1 MEVFGPELAK
11 HDDEY
16 KRYIWGIAFETS
28 DICQTCTYFRG
39 DVETEIRNA
48 VQPGRR
54 IFTTKKLPKDLS
66 NGLQFAFLTGSPRR
80 MFSSVTTAT
89 SSSCI
94 YYSDLTSLFEKL
106 ESTQGRSDA
115 VDLLSS
121 FFSNLWQDS
130 SSATIL
136 QAAYMAC
143 NRIAPQYENVEM
155 GVGPMLIKKAIVKAF
170 DACTDMEEVEHL
182 HKHTE
187 TWDWWPEELHH
198 RLHTT
203 GNNAQAVGLMTTT
216 DSR

>member
-1 MEVFGPELAK
+1 M
-11 HDDEY
+11 
-16 KRYIWGIAFETS
+16 
-28 DICQTCTYFRG
+28 
-39 DVETEIRNA
+39 
-48 VQPGRR
+48 QPGRR

-80 MFSSVTTAT
+80 MFSSVNTAT

-115 VDLLSS
+115 VDLLST

-170 DACTDMEEVEHL
+170 DTCTDIEEVERL
-182 HKHTE
+182 HKSYG
-187 TWDWWPEELHH
+187 DLGLVAEELHH

-203 GNNAQAVGLMTTT
+203 GQCVCKYKQWV
-216 DSR
+216 